1 MALCHANPVIEQK
14 KQCLR
19 CSEDVK
25 LLSAHELEP
34 EVGLRYAVIM
44 VCNQLVVDR
53 NMYKIHPAHS
63 EVESTNAVLRLP
75 IFHISSVNDVQSI
88 VAVTETS
95 RSKQMTIARKMT
107 TNPSAGAYGESYV
120 LSFLSLKK
128 PLITRTG
135 RLVTELI

>member
-25 LLSAHELEP
+25 LLFAHELEP

-44 VCNQLVVDR
+44 AWNQPVVDR

-75 IFHISSVNDVQSI
+75 IFHISPVNDVQSI

-95 RSKQMTIARKMT
+95 SKQMTIARK
-107 TNPSAGAYGESYV
+107 
-120 LSFLSLKK
+120 
-128 PLITRTG
+128 
-135 RLVTELI
+135 